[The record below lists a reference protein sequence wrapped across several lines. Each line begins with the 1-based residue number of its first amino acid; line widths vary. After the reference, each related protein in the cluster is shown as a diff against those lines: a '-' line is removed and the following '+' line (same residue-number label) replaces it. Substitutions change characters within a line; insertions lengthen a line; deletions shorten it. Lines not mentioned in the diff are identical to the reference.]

1 MNVDSL
7 LQSYINIYNRNLRI
21 FYVGVNLRV
30 VSDLTDT
37 ISRRS
42 VSPLLYK
49 HVKVHIRTKKRHYVE
64 LSSVK
69 ETVKSKSFPHHGR
82 LNEKFQKL
90 GVWHFRSRGNPGF
103 HWLNIT
109 NFPYSPQKILHADF
123 CNCVWVLS

>member
-42 VSPLLYK
+42 VSALLY
-49 HVKVHIRTKKRHYVE
+49 
-64 LSSVK
+64 
-69 ETVKSKSFPHHGR
+69 
-82 LNEKFQKL
+82 
-90 GVWHFRSRGNPGF
+90 
-103 HWLNIT
+103 
-109 NFPYSPQKILHADF
+109 
-123 CNCVWVLS
+123 